1 MQQILFSFEI
11 KHDHMK
17 TVIRLIPI
25 VSFVTCI
32 LITIGCQRKTIVE
45 SVSFNTIK
53 TIRIDSSLFQVGPC
67 EPSICISPT
76 NTDIVAGGSILDKFY
91 LSQDGGKTWDISRL
105 KSTHGVYGDPVIRM
119 DSENN
124 IYYAHLAN
132 PTGRAYQDEEFL
144 NKIVVQ
150 KSTDLGK
157 TWNNGTYPACDTLK
171 DHDKQWLYI
180 PNGTNEVL
188 MSWTEFD
195 KYASKDTNDKSRILF
210 SISKDGAETWTP
222 AIAISDL
229 EGDCIDDDFT
239 TEGALPIKTADGS
252 IYVSWSFDSKIY
264 LDKSTDGGKTWG
276 IDKVIAS
283 QPGGWT
289 FDVPAIG
296 RCNGMPIIDSD
307 ISNSPHKGTMYI
319 NWADQRNG
327 KDDTDI
333 WLAKSTD
340 KGVTWSDPIRV
351 NDDGPGK
358 HQFFSWMDVDP
369 STGYIY
375 VVFYD
380 RRAYDDAQTDVYLA
394 YSKDGGQ
401 TFINQKI
408 SEKPFTPNKRIFFG
422 DYNDISAV
430 NGSIRPIWTVANGK
444 KLSVHTALV
453 EMSSVSKK

>member
-1 MQQILFSFEI
+1 
-11 KHDHMK
+11 MK
-17 TVIRLIPI
+17 TLVRVIPI
-25 VSFVTCI
+25 ISFAACM
-32 LITIGCQRKTIVE
+32 LMSIGCQRKIVLGKT
-45 SVSFNTIK
+45 SASSFKNIK
-53 TIRIDSSLFQVGPC
+53 IDSSTYQVGPC

-91 LSQDGGKTWDISRL
+91 FSQDGGKTWDISKLR
-105 KSTHGVYGDPVIRM
+105 STHGVYGDPVIRM
-119 DSENN
+119 DSDNN

-150 KSTDLGK
+150 KSSDLGK
-157 TWNNGTYPACDTLK
+157 TWNNGTYPACDTIK
-171 DHDKQWLYI
+171 DHDKQWLFI
-180 PNGTNEVL
+180 PDGTNEVL

-195 KYASKDTNDKSRILF
+195 KYGSKDTIDKSRILF

-264 LDKSTDGGKTWG
+264 LDKSTDGSKTWG
-276 IDKVIAS
+276 KDKIIAT

-307 ISNSPHKGTMYI
+307 ISDGPHSGSMYI

-327 KDDTDI
+327 TEDTDI

-340 KGVTWSDPIRV
+340 NGTTWSDPIRV
-351 NDDGPGK
+351 NDDAPGK

-369 STGYIY
+369 STGYVY

-394 YSKDGGQ
+394 YSKDGGE

-408 SEKPFTPNKRIFFG
+408 SEKPFTPNSKVFFG

-430 NGSIRPIWTVANGK
+430 NGRVRPIWTVADGR
-444 KLSVHTALV
+444 KLSIHTALI
-453 EMSSVSKK
+453 EIR

>member
-1 MQQILFSFEI
+1 MKIEALLIFRVLFITS
-11 KHDHMK
+11 
-17 TVIRLIPI
+17 
-25 VSFVTCI
+25 I
-32 LITIGCQRKTIVE
+32 LISLGCQRK
-45 SVSFNTIK
+45 SVPGVTSMSGIRN
-53 TIRIDSSLFQVGPC
+53 IRIDSAIFQVGPC
-67 EPSICISPT
+67 EPTICISPT
-76 NTDIVAGGSILDKFY
+76 NTNIVAAGSILDKFY
-91 LSQDGGKTWDISRL
+91 ISKNGGLTWDVSSL
-105 KSTHGVYGDPVIRM
+105 KSTHGVYGDPVVRM
-119 DSENN
+119 DNDNN

-150 KSTDLGK
+150 KSSDLGE

-180 PNGTNEVL
+180 PDGTNEVL

-195 KYASKDTNDKSRILF
+195 KYASKDPKDKSRILF
-210 SISKDGAETWTP
+210 SISEDGAETWSP
-222 AIAISDL
+222 AVAISDL

-252 IYVSWSFDSKIY
+252 IYVCWSFDSKIY
-264 LDKSTDGGKTWG
+264 LDKSIDGGKTWG
-276 IDKVIAS
+276 KDQVIAS

-307 ISNSPHKGTMYI
+307 MSEGPYKGTMYI

-333 WLAKSTD
+333 WLAKSVD
-340 KGVTWSDPIRV
+340 EGATWSEPVRV
-351 NDDGPGK
+351 NNDAPGK

-394 YSKDGGQ
+394 YSTDGGQ
-401 TFINQKI
+401 TFTNEKI
-408 SEKPFTPNKRIFFG
+408 SEKPFTPNNLIFFG

-430 NGSIRPIWTVANGK
+430 NGSIRPIWTVANGGS
-444 KLSVHTALV
+444 LSVYTAIV
-453 EMSSVSKK
+453 EIK

>member
-1 MQQILFSFEI
+1 MFVFQQILFSFEI
-11 KHDHMK
+11 KHDYMK
-17 TVIRLIPI
+17 R
-25 VSFVTCI
+25 VSQLSI
-32 LITIGCQRKTIVE
+32 LISFAICVFIAIGCHRKTIVE
-45 SVSFNTIK
+45 SESANIIETIK
-53 TIRIDSSLFQVGPC
+53 IDSSLFQVGPC
-67 EPSICISPT
+67 EPSICISPI
-76 NTDIVAGGSILDKFY
+76 NTDIVVAGSILDKFY
-91 LSQDGGKTWDISRL
+91 FSQDGGKTWNISRL

-119 DSENN
+119 DSDNN

-157 TWNNGTYPACDTLK
+157 TWNNGTYPECDSIK

-180 PNGTNEVL
+180 PDGTNEVL

-195 KYASKDTNDKSRILF
+195 KYASKDTKDRSRILF
-210 SISKDGAETWTP
+210 SISDDGAETWSP
-222 AIAISDL
+222 AVAISDL
-229 EGDCIDDDFT
+229 EGDCIDGDLT

-264 LDKSTDGGKTWG
+264 LDKSSDGGKTWG
-276 IDKVIAS
+276 VDKVIAT

-307 ISNSPHKGTMYI
+307 SSNGSHKGTMYI

-327 KDDTDI
+327 VEDTDI

-340 KGVTWSDPIRV
+340 NGESWSDPIRV
-351 NDDGPGK
+351 NDDAPGK
-358 HQFFSWMDVDP
+358 HQFFSWMDVDQ

-375 VVFYD
+375 IVFYD

-401 TFINQKI
+401 TFTNQKI
-408 SEKPFTPNKRIFFG
+408 SEKPFTPNTNVFFG

-430 NGSIRPIWTVANGK
+430 NGIIRPVWTVANGGA
-444 KLSVHTALV
+444 LSVHTALI
-453 EMSSVSKK
+453 EIK

>member
-1 MQQILFSFEI
+1 
-11 KHDHMK
+11 MK
-17 TVIRLIPI
+17 SGVGVFFIVI
-25 VSFVTCI
+25 SAFVFI
-32 LITIGCQRKTIVE
+32 AISSCQRKISIQGSGDINNQV
-45 SVSFNTIK
+45 
-53 TIRIDSSLFQVGPC
+53 IRIDSSEYQVGPC

-76 NTDIVAGGSILDKFY
+76 NPNIVAGGSILDKFY
-91 LSQDGGKTWDISRL
+91 LSLDGGQSWDVSRL
-105 KSTHGVYGDPVIRM
+105 QSTHGVYGDPVIRM
-119 DSENN
+119 DSDNN

-132 PTGRAYQDEEFL
+132 PTGRAYQDEQFL

-157 TWNNGTYPACDTLK
+157 TWNNGTYPECDSIK

-180 PNGTNEVL
+180 PEGTSEVL

-195 KYASKDTNDKSRILF
+195 KYGSKKTSDKSRILF
-210 SISKDGAETWTP
+210 SISNDGAETWSP
-222 AIAISDL
+222 AVAISDK
-229 EGDCIDDDFT
+229 EGDCKDDDYT
-239 TEGALPIKTADGS
+239 TEGALPIKMEDGS

-264 LDKSTDGGKTWG
+264 LDKSIDGGITWG
-276 IDKVIAS
+276 EDKVIAR

-307 ISNSPHKGTMYI
+307 RSNSVYQGTMYL

-327 KDDTDI
+327 KNDTDI
-333 WLAKSTD
+333 WLSKSID
-340 KGVTWSDPIRV
+340 KGETWSDPVRV
-351 NDDGPGK
+351 NDDEPGK

-369 STGYIY
+369 STGYVY

-380 RRAYDDAQTDVYLA
+380 RRAYDDSRTDVYLA
-394 YSKDGGQ
+394 YSKDGGA

-408 SEKPFTPNKRIFFG
+408 SKKPFTPNKLVFFG

-430 NGSIRPIWTVANGK
+430 NGSIRPIWTEANGG

-453 EMSSVSKK
+453 EIK

>member
-1 MQQILFSFEI
+1 MNFTNRLFALFY
-11 KHDHMK
+11 
-17 TVIRLIPI
+17 LII
-25 VSFVTCI
+25 FLS
-32 LITIGCQRKTIVE
+32 LSLGCQRKTVE
-45 SVSFNTIK
+45 VAAVSMSPSKVVT
-53 TIRIDSSLFQVGPC
+53 IDSATFKVGPC
-67 EPSICISPT
+67 EPTICISPT
-76 NTDIVAGGSILDKFY
+76 DTDIVAAGSILDKFY
-91 LSQDGGKTWDISRL
+91 LSKDGGKSWGISTL

-119 DSENN
+119 ASDNTV
-124 IYYAHLAN
+124 YYAHLAN
-132 PTGRAYQDEEFL
+132 PTGRAYVDEEFL

-157 TWNNGTYPACDTLK
+157 TWNNGTYPAVDTLK

-180 PNGTNEVL
+180 PEGTNEVL

-195 KYASKDTNDKSRILF
+195 KYGSKDAKDKSRILF
-210 SISKDGAETWTP
+210 SMSTDGAETWAP

-229 EGDCIDDDFT
+229 EGDCIDDDYT

-252 IYVSWSFDSKIY
+252 IYVSWSFDNKIY

-276 IDKVIAS
+276 KDKVIAT

-307 ISNSPHKGTMYI
+307 TSDGPYKGTMYI

-340 KGVTWSDPIRV
+340 DGDTWSPPIRV
-351 NDDGPGK
+351 NNDVPGK

-375 VVFYD
+375 IVFYD

-394 YSKDGGQ
+394 YSTDGGQ
-401 TFINQKI
+401 TFTNEKI
-408 SEKPFTPNKRIFFG
+408 SEEPFTPNTTVFFG
-422 DYNDISAV
+422 DYNDISVV
-430 NGSIRPIWTVANGK
+430 NGVVRPIWTVVDGG
-444 KLSVHTALV
+444 KLSVQTAV
-453 EMSSVSKK
+453 IEVK